1 MAEADITFQY
11 FEPLAEYSIAICK
24 ECRHGVLPSHIKSH
38 LQRAHKVNHKQA
50 EDIAERVRSW
60 SGLIKYASELQAPS
74 EVIPPISQLPIY
86 PDGVL
91 CQLDAA
97 YCCKVFRSIDV
108 IKKHWREVHS

>member
-1 MAEADITFQY
+1 
-11 FEPLAEYSIAICK
+11 
-24 ECRHGVLPSHIKSH
+24 
-38 LQRAHKVNHKQA
+38 
-50 EDIAERVRSW
+50 VRSW
-60 SGLIKYASELQAPS
+60 SGLIEYASELQAPS

-108 IKKHWREVHS
+108 IKKH